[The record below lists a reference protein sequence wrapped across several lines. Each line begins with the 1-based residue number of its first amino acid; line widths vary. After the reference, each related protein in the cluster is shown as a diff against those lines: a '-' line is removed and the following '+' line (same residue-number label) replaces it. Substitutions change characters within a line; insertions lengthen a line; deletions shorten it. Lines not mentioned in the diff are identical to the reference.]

1 MEKDKLLKKLES
13 QIAELQELANQ
24 NGMDLSEEISRLR
37 QKLKEAEEKRKSE
50 ITDWDRVQ
58 LARHPNR
65 PTAKQY
71 IDLLMDDFYQLHGD
85 RLLGDDRA
93 LIGGLAK
100 FEGTTVV
107 LIAQQKGGEVE
118 ESKDCNFGMV
128 HPEGYRKARRL
139 MQMAARFDFPL
150 ISLID
155 TPGAYPGKSAEKR
168 NIGGTIAKCI
178 DEMLKLPVPTI
189 SAIIGEGG
197 SGGAVAIGAA
207 DRVVMLENAIYSVIS
222 PEGCAAILWK
232 DREKAEEAAKQLRL
246 TAPHIFE
253 LGLIDEVVEEGSG
266 GAHEDLEQTA
276 KNLGDSLRTH
286 LDQLLEI
293 SPQDLTDSRRNRY
306 RKVGRYEYVEK
317 D

>member
-253 LGLIDEVVEEGSG
+253 LGLIDE
-266 GAHEDLEQTA
+266 
-276 KNLGDSLRTH
+276 
-286 LDQLLEI
+286 
-293 SPQDLTDSRRNRY
+293 
-306 RKVGRYEYVEK
+306 
-317 D
+317 